1 MRVVVAG
8 GDGSA
13 AWVLGALADAGLDPS
28 ITPVAILPLGTG
40 NDMARA
46 TGWLGF
52 GGLISRAPLKQRL
65 LARLHAIACA
75 PIVRLDR
82 WRVSLRLKA
91 GGPGA
96 GAAAAALA
104 GGGLPPAFSC
114 EHNAPEATGRFFNYL
129 SIGAR
134 ARELPDP
141 HTAPRAPMR
150 LPARAPADARRASCM
165 RRRPRPR
172 TRGAGMDAQIAYG
185 FHQSRRASVRSKL
198 GSRRRMSNKLLYVL
212 TAFWQGWA
220 CGLTRGCCGQKASLC
235 GRAVLRVRG
244 GRDAGTPDDECE
256 RDPNSWRYIRLPEG
270 TTGVVILNVNSF
282 AGGRD
287 LWRQRWGW
295 SAGGAAH
302 GEGSGSPPGC
312 R

>member
-1 MRVVVAG
+1 M
-8 GDGSA
+8 
-13 AWVLGALADAGLDPS
+13 LGALADAGLDPS

-150 LPARAPADARRASCM
+150 LAVHTSVRPLTPGALLACGAGRGRARAAQAWTRRLLTVSTKAAAR
-165 RRRPRPR
+165 
-172 TRGAGMDAQIAYG
+172 
-185 FHQSRRASVRSKL
+185 
-198 GSRRRMSNKLLYVL
+198 
-212 TAFWQGWA
+212 
-220 CGLTRGCCGQKASLC
+220 LC
-235 GRAVLRVRG
+235 A
-244 GRDAGTPDDECE
+244 P
-256 RDPNSWRYIRLPEG
+256 S
-270 TTGVVILNVNSF
+270 
-282 AGGRD
+282 
-287 LWRQRWGW
+287 
-295 SAGGAAH
+295 
-302 GEGSGSPPGC
+302 
-312 R
+312 